1 MKKVLLGVIMN
12 GRAGGIDKYLLDVYE
27 SLRTDGYSF
36 DFLTNDID
44 VDLEQKLE
52 DKGSNLLKIPRF
64 TNPIGQ
70 YKEIKRI
77 VSENAYDTV
86 YFNISTAL
94 MCFGVLAARKAGA
107 KNVVV
112 HSHSSAYDCPNK
124 IKRLIMTM
132 IHKACKPI
140 LCRYGTNFCSCSK
153 LASKWMFTNKLI
165 KSNKIK
171 MVYNAIEVEK
181 FTFDSL
187 KRAEMREKLG
197 LGNSLTVGHIG
208 NFLYPKNHDFIIDIF
223 NELLK
228 KEPNAKLLLIGD
240 GDLFQNIKDKAKQLE
255 IEKQILFEGRQ
266 MNSNDYL
273 QTMDILV
280 LPSIFEGMPIVSV
293 ESQINGLPTLLSDK
307 ITDEAKI
314 MNNCEFLPIDSS
326 ELWVDKIL
334 EYKDYD
340 RTKTFVVNKE
350 YVFDKNNLKDIYRK
364 VVEGLI

>member
-52 DKGSNLLKIPRF
+52 DKGSNLFEIPRF

-107 KNVVV
+107 KRVVV

-124 IKRLIMTM
+124 TKRVVMTL
-132 IHKACKPI
+132 IHKICKPI
-140 LCRYGTNFCSCSK
+140 LCKFTTDFCSCSK
-153 LASKWMFTNKLI
+153 LASKWMFTNKVVR
-165 KSNKIK
+165 SGRVK

-181 FTFDSL
+181 FKFDSQ
-187 KRAEMREKLG
+187 KRVQMREKLG

-208 NFLYPKNHDFIIDIF
+208 NFLYPKNHEFIIDVF
-223 NELLK
+223 NQLLK
-228 KEPNAKLLLIGD
+228 KEPSAKLLLIGD
-240 GDLFQNIKDKAKQLE
+240 GTLFEIIKDKAKQLG
-255 IEKQILFEGRQ
+255 IEEQILFEGRQ

-273 QTMDILV
+273 QAMDVLV
-280 LPSIFEGMPIVSV
+280 LPSIFEGLPIVSV
-293 ESQINGLPTLLSDK
+293 ESQINGLPTLLSNR

-314 MNNCEFLPIDSS
+314 MNSCEFLSIDS
-326 ELWVDKIL
+326 EDLWVNKIL
-334 EYKDYD
+334 EYKNYD
-340 RTKTFVVNKE
+340 RVKTTVVNNE
-350 YVFDKNNLKDIYRK
+350 YIYDKKQLKCIYEE
-364 VVEGLI
+364 VMGG